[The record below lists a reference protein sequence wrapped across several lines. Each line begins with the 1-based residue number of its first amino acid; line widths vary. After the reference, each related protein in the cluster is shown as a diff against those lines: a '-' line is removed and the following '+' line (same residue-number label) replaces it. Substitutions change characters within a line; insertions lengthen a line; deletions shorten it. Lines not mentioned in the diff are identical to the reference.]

1 MLINSNGPRMAHP
14 RHLTEPYRCSTATAP
29 QAPAYMLLSTQA
41 IRLLLFSVEQSKAA
55 YRAEGVLFAVVVL
68 TAIVTFMFQPNN
80 LLWSGARHGANAGHQ
95 HDYQ

>member
-1 MLINSNGPRMAHP
+1 
-14 RHLTEPYRCSTATAP
+14 
-29 QAPAYMLLSTQA
+29 MLLSTQA

-80 LLWSGARHGANAGHQ
+80 LLWSGARPGRTRVISMITSDRSADVDHPGS
-95 HDYQ
+95 DPVD